1 MCRLEVNDRA
11 DPYVAVYSPPN
22 PSRTGTI
29 SHLRWR
35 GLLSPAFVQLIVDSA
50 MYVPPASHRVPIHFF
65 QWYNNAL
72 SIYSFRSSL
81 SKTTD
86 PSSSFISIT
95 AHTFSTSPVT
105 YIPPGAEPGGT
116 GREAPLR
123 VPRKAAEHCWSLILI
138 PGSSTVGDEGKVM
151 MQGQDNETGQ
161 GSWAMAETVGK
172 WDMRW
177 G

>member
-1 MCRLEVNDRA
+1 M
-11 DPYVAVYSPPN
+11 DPYVAVYSPPS

-29 SHLRWR
+29 THLRWR

-50 MYVPPASHRVPIHFF
+50 MYVLSSSSCSHPFF
-65 QWYNNAL
+65 QWYESNNAL
-72 SIYSFRSSL
+72 SIHSFRSSL
-81 SKTTD
+81 SQTAD
-86 PSSSFISIT
+86 PPSSFISIT
-95 AHTFSTSPVT
+95 AHAFSTSPVT
-105 YIPPGAEPGGT
+105 YIPPGADSGT

-123 VPRKAAEHCWSLILI
+123 VPRNAAEHCWSLILV
-138 PGSSTVGDEGKVM
+138 PGSSTVGGEGKVTV
-151 MQGQDNETGQ
+151 QDNEIRQ